1 MSYEIY
7 HAPDDNDF
15 WTHAFFDEE
24 HLKES
29 NIEQRNV
36 QTVDHS
42 GPVEL
47 VWVQNTAQDDSTDE

>member
-1 MSYEIY
+1 MSYESY

-15 WTHAFFDEE
+15 WTHALLDEK

-29 NIEQRNV
+29 NIEQRKV

-42 GPVEL
+42 GPVKL
-47 VWVQNTAQDDSTDE
+47 V

>member
-1 MSYEIY
+1 MCYCSSKSSEISHY
-7 HAPDDNDF
+7 APDHNDF
-15 WTHAFFDEE
+15 WTHALFDEE

-29 NIEQRNV
+29 NIEQRQV

-47 VWVQNTAQDDSTDE
+47 V